1 MTYETCDWYK
11 TMKFKS
17 PLDDFIKE
25 RSASMPDIFC
35 DNDRQ
40 IMSVDYVQCVK
51 LDEIEKV
58 EPWAPSREDAIRKWA
73 TPDKLRRLRYYQE
86 EESGK
91 RVIPPDAF
99 HDMPRL
105 SREYNLKSKDQEK
118 FKIGDGIHRINRSR
132 ELGIDCILASVG
144 EHVKVSKNDI
154 ENIETKQENRQ

>member
-11 TMKFKS
+11 TIKFKS

-35 DNDRQ
+35 DNDAQ
-40 IMSVDYVQCVK
+40 IMSVDYIQCVK

-58 EPWAPSREDAIRKWA
+58 EPWAPSREEAIRKWT
-73 TPDKLRRLRYYQE
+73 TPDKLRRLRYHQE

-99 HDMPRL
+99 HDIPRL
-105 SREYNLKSKDQEK
+105 SREYN
-118 FKIGDGIHRINRSR
+118 
-132 ELGIDCILASVG
+132 
-144 EHVKVSKNDI
+144 
-154 ENIETKQENRQ
+154 